1 MGALVVVHKRINTLA
16 GYTARVSELLEQV
29 KELGKPNGRLIAF
42 QRSQERVRTAS
53 TAGDESHLTAP
64 TANGVE
70 PSNAVR
76 RASGSFAAIT
86 DIVSARVAKTVSG
99 PNIELDQVSV
109 WAPDGTLLVQDLS
122 LKVPPG
128 SSVIIEGP
136 NGSGKSSLLRTLSG
150 LWPLQS
156 GTVTLPPRDTMFFL
170 SQKAYV
176 FDGGSLAE
184 QLMYPNL
191 PGVVVGE
198 KVIFD
203 EELGARCLD
212 AVELPHL
219 VARCG
224 GFGGVLP
231 WTDILSGGERNR
243 LAVARLLYHRP
254 RFAFLDE
261 CTAAVSADGELVLY
275 KAMAE
280 AGISMVSV
288 AHRRAVRPF
297 HQHAIVLTGDHGWE
311 FKELGGGQ
319 VEASGTSSDSTDEA
333 QAEEEL

>member
-1 MGALVVVHKRINTLA
+1 MGALVVVHKHINTLA

-29 KELGKPNGRLIAF
+29 KELGKPNGRLLAF
-42 QRSQERVRTAS
+42 QRSQERVRAATFAETS
-53 TAGDESHLTAP
+53 VAP
-64 TANGVE
+64 PSSATPTVNG
-70 PSNAVR
+70 SGSAFGVR
-76 RASGSFAAIT
+76 RASGSFTAIT
-86 DIVSARVAKTVSG
+86 DITSARVAKTVSG
-99 PNIELDQVSV
+99 PNIELEEVSV
-109 WAPDGTLLVQDLS
+109 WAPDGTLLVRDLS
-122 LKVPPG
+122 LQVPQG

-156 GTVTLPPRDTMFFL
+156 GTVTLPPRDSVFFL
-170 SQKAYV
+170 SQKAYI
-176 FDGGSLAE
+176 FAGGSLAE

-198 KVIFD
+198 DVVFD
-203 EELGARCLD
+203 VEFGAKCLE

-219 VARCG
+219 VIRCN
-224 GFGGVLP
+224 GFSGVLP

-261 CTAAVSADGELVLY
+261 CTAAVSSDGELVLY
-275 KAMAE
+275 KAMAD

-288 AHRRAVRPF
+288 AHRKAVRPF

-311 FKELGGGQ
+311 WKELEG
-319 VEASGTSSDSTDEA
+319 ASVVSDGSGESLEA
-333 QAEEEL
+333 QAGEE

>member
-1 MGALVVVHKRINTLA
+1 MGSLVVVHKRINTLA

-29 KELGKPNGRLIAF
+29 KELGKPNGRLLAF
-42 QRSQERVRTAS
+42 QRSQERVRSAS
-53 TAGDESHLTAP
+53 AVNSSSVSTVP
-64 TANGVE
+64 TANGIE
-70 PSNAVR
+70 PSNGIR
-76 RASGSFAAIT
+76 RGSGSFTAIT
-86 DIVSARVAKTVSG
+86 DITSARVVKTVSG

-109 WAPDGTLLVQDLS
+109 WAPDGTLLVRDLS
-122 LKVPPG
+122 VKVPPG

-156 GTVTLPPRDTMFFL
+156 GTVTLPPRDSIFFL

-198 KVIFD
+198 KVVFD
-203 EELGARCLD
+203 EELGTRCLD

-219 VARCG
+219 AARSG
-224 GFGGVLP
+224 GFNGVLS

-297 HQHAIVLTGDHGWE
+297 HQLAIVLTGDHSWE
-311 FKELGGGQ
+311 FKELEGAL
-319 VEASGTSSDSTDEA
+319 VVPTDTSVDSTAEAEAGEDE
-333 QAEEEL
+333 